1 MVWAFRQRGC
11 NTSEFSKFIIELH
24 REAQLLCATEQE
36 VGCHMQISKEARLGH
51 TAEGGR
57 L

>member
-1 MVWAFRQRGC
+1 M
-11 NTSEFSKFIIELH
+11 FIIELH
-24 REAQLLCATEQE
+24 REVRLLCATEQE

-57 L
+57 F